1 MVSLDVGSDLGEEPR
16 IYECEHC
23 RTTLVASQPP
33 EELVCCDEEMVPVG
47 EDARALGEPDL
58 NRLLG
63 DVFGLSRS
71 TILVCIFVIERG
83 PTTIADAAEELGL
96 GETTVSDGLDH
107 LREAGIVTRSQR
119 NLTGGGT
126 VYVYSAVPFEEQQ
139 RIYRLGLYRWITEA
153 IQLIDEFDLEELKEE
168 YRKEEPDR
176 DGEEPQIYWN
186 R

>member
-1 MVSLDVGSDLGEEPR
+1 MVSLDVGSDQGEDPR

-33 EELVCCDEEMVPVG
+33 DELTCCGEEMVPVG
-47 EDARALGEPDL
+47 EEARALGQPDL

-63 DVFGLSRS
+63 EVFGLSRA
-71 TILVCIFVIERG
+71 TILVCIYVIERG
-83 PTTIADAAEELGL
+83 PTTISDAAEELGL
-96 GETTVSDGLDH
+96 GESTVSDSLNHLD
-107 LREAGIVTRSQR
+107 EAGIVRRSQR

-153 IQLIDEFDLEELKEE
+153 IQLIDEFDLDDLKEE
-168 YRKEEPDR
+168 YRQDGTDRNEEEP
-176 DGEEPQIYWN
+176 GIYWN
-186 R
+186 